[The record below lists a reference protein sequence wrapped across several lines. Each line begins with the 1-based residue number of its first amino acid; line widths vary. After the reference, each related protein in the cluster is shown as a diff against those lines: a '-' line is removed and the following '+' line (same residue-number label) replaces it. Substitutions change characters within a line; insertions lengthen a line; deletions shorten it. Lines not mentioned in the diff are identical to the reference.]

1 MRHAACAVAQH
12 AATEKL
18 AIRRLLAAREAERR
32 QRAETRIGESERHC
46 AAGAEHQKAW
56 LSRTGVGQGEGT
68 GSLKGV
74 FARGGLNGATRVG
87 GLSSPQK
94 RERERERER
103 EWGPKRAE
111 GTAHGFLQPRQ
122 CSSRGRGGERCSR
135 NQGAEKRT
143 AALPRH
149 LRPSVLQLGGPGS
162 PGWALGEWRLMTD
175 ALRVQVA
182 RR

>member
-103 EWGPKRAE
+103 GSGARRGPKA
-111 GTAHGFLQPRQ
+111 
-122 CSSRGRGGERCSR
+122 
-135 NQGAEKRT
+135 
-143 AALPRH
+143 
-149 LRPSVLQLGGPGS
+149 
-162 PGWALGEWRLMTD
+162 RLMD
-175 ALRVQVA
+175 FYSRANAARVAEEARDVAGIKEPRNALQHCRDT
-182 RR
+182 